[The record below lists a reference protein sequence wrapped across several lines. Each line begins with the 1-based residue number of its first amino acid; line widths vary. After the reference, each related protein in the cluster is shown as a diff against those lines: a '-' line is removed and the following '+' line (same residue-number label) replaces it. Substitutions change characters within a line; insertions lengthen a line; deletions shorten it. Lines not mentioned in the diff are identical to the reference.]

1 MVGSLSTGLSTTNS
15 TVTSLS
21 TATSTSI
28 GSLSTGLSSTTS
40 SIASLST
47 STSTTVGSLSTGLSS
62 TNSNLTSLSTA
73 TSTGL
78 GSLSTGLSSIANN
91 NTNLGNSTAGAI
103 GGGATYD
110 PTTGTISAPSYVTY
124 NSDGSTTINNN
135 VGSAIDNINAHGIK
149 YFHANSTAPDSQ
161 AIGLDSVAIGPNAI
175 SKVDGSIALGA
186 GSVSDRATTP
196 ASGILRNGTASIP
209 FNTTDQ
215 TLLGAVSVGDATSKT
230 YRQITNV
237 ADGTGQQDAVTVRQ
251 LAGALQSFAVT
262 GQKYFHANSTAA
274 DSLAVGAESVAV
286 GPTTV
291 VNGDHGVGIGNGA
304 IVDQTA
310 PGGVAIGQA
319 ASAAQAD
326 ALALGSGAT
335 ALGAQSVA
343 QGANAKAVSVG
354 SVALGSGALGNATD
368 ALALGAGASAT
379 FANSVALGAGSL
391 TTVGALTNYVAY
403 GLSSPQSSAGE
414 VNIGNRQI
422 TGLAAGKNGTDAVN
436 VSQLDSVANQLTT
449 LIDQRT
455 TNLGGQ
461 YTTNPNGANVPPG
474 STGPNSS
481 AGGSGAVAS
490 GSNST
495 AVGNNALAS
504 GNGSTAFG
512 VGSTASGSNST
523 AIGTGSNDGGRSNV
537 VAVGSAESARQVVN
551 VAAGTQGT
559 DAVNVNQLNAVS
571 NQFTQSLNT
580 VNNQLTQMQ
589 QQIQQTDS
597 MAREGIAA
605 TAAMASIPHM
615 DRDSNF
621 AMGVGT
627 ATFQGQKA
635 MAVGVQARVTENLK
649 ATLNGGFAGSQR
661 VVGAGMLY
669 QWK

>member
-1 MVGSLSTGLSTTNS
+1 
-15 TVTSLS
+15 
-21 TATSTSI
+21 
-28 GSLSTGLSSTTS
+28 
-40 SIASLST
+40 
-47 STSTTVGSLSTGLSS
+47 
-62 TNSNLTSLSTA
+62 
-73 TSTGL
+73 
-78 GSLSTGLSSIANN
+78 LSTGLSSIASNN
-91 NTNLGNSTAGAI
+91 NNLGNSTAGAI
-103 GGGATYD
+103 GGGSTYD

-124 NSDGSTTINNN
+124 NRDGSTTINNN
-135 VGSAIDNINAHGIK
+135 VGSAIDNINANGIK

-161 AIGLDSVAIGPNAI
+161 ALGLDSVAIGPKAI
-175 SKVDGSIALGA
+175 SQVDGGIALGS
-186 GSVSDRATTP
+186 GSVSDRP
-196 ASGILRNGTASIP
+196 IVQSSGIMRNGSASIP
-209 FNTTDQ
+209 FDTTDA
-215 TLLGAVSVGDATSKT
+215 TLLGAVSVGSAAGNS

-237 ADGTGQQDAVTVRQ
+237 ADGTGQHDAVTLRQ
-251 LAGALQSFAVT
+251 LTGALQSFAVT
-262 GQKYFHANSTAA
+262 PQKYFHANSTAA

-291 VNGDHGVGIGNGA
+291 VNGDNGVGIGNGA

-319 ASAAQAD
+319 AHSAQAD
-326 ALALGSGAT
+326 AIALGSGAT
-335 ALGAQSVA
+335 ATGAQSVA
-343 QGANAKAVSVG
+343 QGANAVAVSVG
-354 SVALGSGALGNATD
+354 SVALGSGARSSATD
-368 ALALGAGASAT
+368 ALALGAGATST

-391 TTVGALTNYVAY
+391 TTVGALTNYIAY

-414 VNIGNRQI
+414 VNVGNRQI
-422 TGLAAGKNGTDAVN
+422 TSLAAGKNGTDAVN
-436 VSQLDSVANQLTT
+436 VSQLDAVANQLTT

-455 TNLGGQ
+455 ANGS
-461 YTTNPNGANVPPG
+461 YSTNPTGTKSAPLPAG
-474 STGPNSS
+474 SNSS
-481 AGGSGAVAS
+481 EGGSGAVAS

-495 AVGNNALAS
+495 AVGNN
-504 GNGSTAFG
+504 
-512 VGSTASGSNST
+512 STASGSGST
-523 AIGTGSNDGGRSNV
+523 AIGVGAVSSGNNSTSIGAGSNDGGRSNV
-537 VAVGSAESARQVVN
+537 VAVGSADAPRQVAN

-571 NQFTQSLNT
+571 NQFTQSLNS

>member
-1 MVGSLSTGLSTTNS
+1 
-15 TVTSLS
+15 
-21 TATSTSI
+21 
-28 GSLSTGLSSTTS
+28 
-40 SIASLST
+40 
-47 STSTTVGSLSTGLSS
+47 
-62 TNSNLTSLSTA
+62 
-73 TSTGL
+73 
-78 GSLSTGLSSIANN
+78 
-91 NTNLGNSTAGAI
+91 
-103 GGGATYD
+103 
-110 PTTGTISAPSYVTY
+110 
-124 NSDGSTTINNN
+124 
-135 VGSAIDNINAHGIK
+135 
-149 YFHANSTAPDSQ
+149 
-161 AIGLDSVAIGPNAI
+161 
-175 SKVDGSIALGA
+175 
-186 GSVSDRATTP
+186 
-196 ASGILRNGTASIP
+196 
-209 FNTTDQ
+209 
-215 TLLGAVSVGDATSKT
+215 
-230 YRQITNV
+230 
-237 ADGTGQQDAVTVRQ
+237 
-251 LAGALQSFAVT
+251 
-262 GQKYFHANSTAA
+262 
-274 DSLAVGAESVAV
+274 
-286 GPTTV
+286 
-291 VNGDHGVGIGNGA
+291 
-304 IVDQTA
+304 
-310 PGGVAIGQA
+310 
-319 ASAAQAD
+319 
-326 ALALGSGAT
+326 
-335 ALGAQSVA
+335 SVA
-343 QGANAKAVSVG
+343 QGANAVAVSVG
-354 SVALGSGALGNATD
+354 SVALGSGARSTATD

-414 VNIGNRQI
+414 VNVGNRQI

-436 VSQLDSVANQLTT
+436 VSQLDSIANQLTT

-474 STGPNSS
+474 STGANSS

-495 AVGNNALAS
+495 AVGNSSLAS
-504 GNGSTAFG
+504 GNGSTAIG
-512 VGSTASGSNST
+512 VGSTASGNNST
-523 AIGTGSNDGGRSNV
+523 ALGTGSNDGGRSNV
-537 VAVGSAESARQVVN
+537 VAVGSADSARQVVN

>member
-1 MVGSLSTGLSTTNS
+1 
-15 TVTSLS
+15 
-21 TATSTSI
+21 
-28 GSLSTGLSSTTS
+28 
-40 SIASLST
+40 
-47 STSTTVGSLSTGLSS
+47 
-62 TNSNLTSLSTA
+62 
-73 TSTGL
+73 
-78 GSLSTGLSSIANN
+78 
-91 NTNLGNSTAGAI
+91 
-103 GGGATYD
+103 
-110 PTTGTISAPSYVTY
+110 VTY
-124 NSDGSTTINNN
+124 NSDGSTTVNNN
-135 VGSAIDNINAHGIK
+135 VGSAIDNINANGIK

-161 AIGLDSVAIGPNAI
+161 ALGVDSVAIGPNAI
-175 SKVDGSIALGA
+175 SRVDGGIALGS
-186 GSVSDRATTP
+186 GSVSDRP
-196 ASGILRNGTASIP
+196 IVQSSGFLRNGSTSIP
-209 FNTTDQ
+209 FDTTDEK
-215 TLLGAVSVGDATSKT
+215 LLGAVSLGDATGKS

-237 ADGTGQQDAVTVRQ
+237 ADGTGQHDAVTVRQ
-251 LAGALQSFAVT
+251 LTGALQSFAVT
-262 GQKYFHANSTAA
+262 PQKYFHANSTAA

-291 VNGDHGVGIGNGA
+291 VNGDNGVGIGNGA

-319 ASAAQAD
+319 AHSAQAD
-326 ALALGSGAT
+326 AIALGSGAT
-335 ALGAQSVA
+335 ATGAQSVA
-343 QGANAKAVSVG
+343 QGANAVAVSVG
-354 SVALGSGALGNATD
+354 SVALGSGARSTATD
-368 ALALGAGASAT
+368 ALALGAGASST

-391 TTVGALTNYVAY
+391 TTVGALTNYIAY
-403 GLSSPQSSAGE
+403 GLTSPQSSAGE
-414 VNIGNRQI
+414 VNVGNRQI

-455 TNLGGQ
+455 ANGS
-461 YTTNPNGANVPPG
+461 YSTNPTGTKIDPVTVG
-474 STGPNSS
+474 SNSS
-481 AGGSGAVAS
+481 AGGSGSVAS

-495 AVGNNALAS
+495 AVGNASTAS
-504 GNGSTAFG
+504 GNGSTALG
-512 VGSTASGSNST
+512 VGATSSGNNSA
-523 AIGTGSNDGGRSNV
+523 AIGAGSNDGGRSNV
-537 VAVGSAESARQVVN
+537 VAVGSADSPRQVAN

-635 MAVGVQARVTENLK
+635 MAVGMQARITENLK

>member
-1 MVGSLSTGLSTTNS
+1 
-15 TVTSLS
+15 
-21 TATSTSI
+21 
-28 GSLSTGLSSTTS
+28 
-40 SIASLST
+40 
-47 STSTTVGSLSTGLSS
+47 GSLSTGLSS

-73 TSTGL
+73 TSTGI
-78 GSLSTGLSSIANN
+78 GSLSTGLSSIASNN
-91 NTNLGNSTAGAI
+91 GNLGNSTAGAI

-124 NSDGSTTINNN
+124 NSDGSTTVNNN

-161 AIGLDSVAIGPNAI
+161 ALGLDSVAIGPNAVA
-175 SKVDGSIALGA
+175 KVDGSIALGA
-186 GSVSDRATTP
+186 GSVSDRATVP
-196 ASGILRNGTASIP
+196 ASGTIRNGSASIP

-262 GQKYFHANSTAA
+262 TTKYFHANSTAV

-291 VNGDHGVGIGNGA
+291 VNGDNGVGIGNGA
-304 IVDQTA
+304 IVDATA

-326 ALALGSGAT
+326 AMALGSGAT
-335 ALGAQSVA
+335 ATGAQSVA
-343 QGANAKAVSVG
+343 QGANAVAASVG
-354 SVALGSGALGNATD
+354 SVALGSGAHATATD
-368 ALALGAGASAT
+368 ALAFGAGASAT
-379 FANSVALGAGSL
+379 LANSIALGSGSL
-391 TTVGALTNYVAY
+391 TTVGAQTNYIAY

-414 VNIGNRQI
+414 INIGNRQI
-422 TGLAAGKNGTDAVN
+422 TGLAAGKSGTDAVN

-449 LIDQRT
+449 LITQRT
-455 TNLGGQ
+455 SNLGGS
-461 YTTNPNGANVPPG
+461 YTTNPTGTNVPPG

-495 AVGNNALAS
+495 AVGNGSLAS
-504 GNGSTAFG
+504 GNGSTAIG
-512 VGSTASGSNST
+512 VGSTATGNGST

-597 MAREGIAA
+597 MARDGIAA

-627 ATFQGQKA
+627 ASFLGQKA
-635 MAVGVQARVTENLK
+635 MAVGMQARLTENLK